1 MPPSLPIFIGLY
13 VVFVNASGL
22 SVQNRSCFTPDPL
35 AGFVETMALNLSLNP
50 SLQLMGVRR
59 PLYCHSAH
67 GSEEQTGGIKE
78 CPTGYLRI
86 RMSYKSLLISVIANS
101 MQCITHRLR
110 HYLPTTKHTSWC
122 FRVYYLF
129 KLCNLP
135 NVRDVWNLHKIKIDQ
150 YVGFVDD

>member
-1 MPPSLPIFIGLY
+1 MPVDSQYTKLVL
-13 VVFVNASGL
+13 
-22 SVQNRSCFTPDPL
+22 SCFAPDPL
-35 AGFVETMALNLSLNP
+35 AGLVETGALNLSLNP

-78 CPTGYLRI
+78 WPTGYLRI

-110 HYLPTTKHTSWC
+110 HYLPTTKHSS
-122 FRVYYLF
+122 
-129 KLCNLP
+129 
-135 NVRDVWNLHKIKIDQ
+135 
-150 YVGFVDD
+150 